1 MIKILQVRNIDS
13 FVESRRQ
20 KTSEKDRKTVQSI
33 LNDVRKNGDSA
44 VKKYERKFNG
54 KSTSQLRVSA
64 KEIKE
69 ALSKISLE
77 ESPALYDMKRE
88 ILDYSSELMQDLRIR
103 VKKHDKYKEGFL
115 IVCRWIDRNS
125 KYEKGISFIDGEQV
139 QVPQRLE
146 KRLRAKGLIF
156 GGRGSRIELS
166 DLKRSFVPIPSVGC
180 YIPGGQ
186 ARYPSSVVMSVV
198 PAAVAGVK
206 RIVVVSPPGRNGKID
221 PLTIAAAKRCGATE
235 IYKVGGAQAIGAL
248 AYGTKTIPKVDKI
261 IGPGGKFVSVAK
273 SLVSDQTAIDMV
285 AGPTELGIIADA
297 SSDPE
302 LVALDLI
309 SQAEHSKDTMCF
321 VITQSKTMANQ
332 IQKSIEKLIPGTERS
347 SIIKESI
354 SKNGFI
360 AVCKNENE
368 MVELANKI
376 APEHLELMVK
386 NAKSLS
392 QKITGAGLLLI
403 GKNTPSAA
411 SDYLLGTN
419 HILPTN
425 GFGRTRGG
433 LSVLDFLKLQTVV
446 ESEKSALRK
455 ISKSLKALTDA
466 EGFPNHFRAVE
477 RRLD

>member
-1 MIKILQVRNIDS
+1 LIKILQVRNIDS
-13 FVESRRQ
+13 LVESRSQ
-20 KTSEKDRKTVQSI
+20 KTSEKDRKTVQAI
-33 LNDVRKNGDSA
+33 LNDVKRNGDSA

-54 KSTSQLRVSA
+54 TKTSQLRVSA

-69 ALSKISLE
+69 ARSKISSE
-77 ESPALYDMKRE
+77 EITALRDISACLRPRGNRKVKPWSYVGLVFMK
-88 ILDYSSELMQDLRIR
+88 
-103 VKKHDKYKEGFL
+103 
-115 IVCRWIDRNS
+115 
-125 KYEKGISFIDGEQV
+125 
-139 QVPQRLE
+139 
-146 KRLRAKGLIF
+146 
-156 GGRGSRIELS
+156 
-166 DLKRSFVPIPSVGC
+166 FVPIPSVGC

-186 ARYPSSVVMSVV
+186 ARYPSSVVMSVKT
-198 PAAVAGVK
+198 ARRAGVK
-206 RIVVVSPPGRNGKID
+206 RIVVVSPPGPDGKID
-221 PLTIAAAKRCGATE
+221 PLTIVAAKMCGATE

-248 AYGTKTIPKVDKI
+248 AYGTKSIPKVDKI
-261 IGPGGKFVSVAK
+261 AGPGGKFVSIAK
-273 SLVSDQTAIDMV
+273 LLVSDQTAIDMV

-297 SSDPE
+297 SSNPE

-321 VITQSKTMANQ
+321 VITQSKTMAKQ

-360 AVCKNENE
+360 AVCKNQNE
-368 MVELANKI
+368 MIELANKI
-376 APEHLELMVK
+376 APEHMELMVK

-392 QKITGAGLLLI
+392 KKITGAGLLLI

-433 LSVLDFLKLQTVV
+433 LSILDFSKIQTVV
-446 ESEKSALRK
+446 ESKKSTLRK
-455 ISKSLKALTDA
+455 ISKSLKTLTDA
-466 EGFPNHFRAVE
+466 EDLPNHYKAVK

>member
-1 MIKILQVRNIDS
+1 MIKILQVRNIDN

-20 KTSEKDRKTVQSI
+20 KTYEKDRKIVQSI

-69 ALSKISLE
+69 AQSKVSSDGRDALWLMKNNLSLQETGLGMYLDDFANMWASEIWGMAE
-77 ESPALYDMKRE
+77 TMK
-88 ILDYSSELMQDLRIR
+88 
-103 VKKHDKYKEGFL
+103 
-115 IVCRWIDRNS
+115 
-125 KYEKGISFIDGEQV
+125 
-139 QVPQRLE
+139 
-146 KRLRAKGLIF
+146 
-156 GGRGSRIELS
+156 
-166 DLKRSFVPIPSVGC
+166 SFVPIPSVGC

-186 ARYPSSVVMSVV
+186 ARYPSSVIMSVI
-198 PAAVAGVK
+198 PAKIAGVK
-206 RIVVVSPPGRNGKID
+206 RIVVASPPGRDGKID
-221 PLTIAAAKRCGATE
+221 PLTIVAAKMCGATE
-235 IYKVGGAQAIGAL
+235 IYKVGGAQAIGAF
-248 AYGTKTIPKVDKI
+248 AYGTKSIPKVDKI
-261 IGPGGKFVSVAK
+261 VGPGGKFVSIAK
-273 SLVSDQTAIDMV
+273 SLVSDQIAIDMV
-285 AGPTELGIIADA
+285 AGPTELGIMADT

-302 LVALDLI
+302 LVAVDLI

-332 IQKSIEKLIPGTERS
+332 IQKSLEKLIPNTERR

-354 SKNGFI
+354 LKNGFI
-360 AVCKNENE
+360 AVCKNQNE

-392 QKITGAGLLLI
+392 KNITGAGLVLV

-433 LSVLDFLKLQTVV
+433 LSVLDFVKLQTVV
-446 ESEKSALRK
+446 ESKKSIPWNFSDELN
-455 ISKSLKALTDA
+455 ALTDA
-466 EGFPNHFRAVE
+466 EDLPNHYKAVK

>member
-20 KTSEKDRKTVQSI
+20 NTSEKDRKTVKAI

-54 KSTSQLRVSA
+54 RQTSQLRVSV

-69 ALSKISLE
+69 ARSRISRE
-77 ESPALYDMKRE
+77 EVTALQAM
-88 ILDYSSELMQDLRIR
+88 SA
-103 VKKHDKYKEGFL
+103 
-115 IVCRWIDRNS
+115 
-125 KYEKGISFIDGEQV
+125 
-139 QVPQRLE
+139 
-146 KRLRAKGLIF
+146 RLRKSSPKIQI
-156 GGRGSRIELS
+156 RGSS
-166 DLKRSFVPIPSVGC
+166 KFVPIPSVGC
-180 YIPGGQ
+180 YIPGGE
-186 ARYPSSVVMSVV
+186 ARYPSSVVMSVI
-198 PAAVAGVK
+198 PAKIAGVK
-206 RIVVVSPPGRNGKID
+206 RIVVVSPPDRDGKID
-221 PLTIAAAKRCGATE
+221 PLTIAAAKICGATE
-235 IYKVGGAQAIGAL
+235 IYKVGGGQAIGAL
-248 AYGTKTIPKVDKI
+248 AYGTKSIPKVDKI
-261 IGPGGKFVSVAK
+261 VGPGGKFVSIAK
-273 SLVSDQTAIDMV
+273 SLVSDQTAIDMI

-297 SSDPE
+297 SSNPE

-321 VITQSKTMANQ
+321 VITQSKTVAKQ
-332 IQKSIEKLIPGTERS
+332 IQKSIEKVIPDTERS

-354 SKNGFI
+354 STNGFI
-360 AVCKNENE
+360 AVCKNQNE
-368 MVELANKI
+368 IIELANKF
-376 APEHLELMVK
+376 APEHMELMVK
-386 NAKSLS
+386 NAKTLS
-392 QKITGAGLLLI
+392 KKITGAGLVLI

-446 ESEKSALRK
+446 ESKKSVLRN
-455 ISKSLKALTDA
+455 ISKSLNALTNA
-466 EGFPNHFRAVE
+466 EDLPNHYKAVK

>member
-1 MIKILQVRNIDS
+1 LIKILQVRNIDS

-44 VKKYERKFNG
+44 VKKYEQKFNG
-54 KSTSQLRVSA
+54 RKTSQLRVSA

-69 ALSKISLE
+69 AKSKISSE
-77 ESPALYDMKRE
+77 ELKALKRIQYWLTEDQQVLKSHLQNFERWSAEQFLPGNYDVG
-88 ILDYSSELMQDLRIR
+88 S
-103 VKKHDKYKEGFL
+103 
-115 IVCRWIDRNS
+115 
-125 KYEKGISFIDGEQV
+125 SFI
-139 QVPQRLE
+139 
-146 KRLRAKGLIF
+146 
-156 GGRGSRIELS
+156 
-166 DLKRSFVPIPSVGC
+166 PISSVGC

-198 PAAVAGVK
+198 PAKVAGVK
-206 RIVVVSPPGRNGKID
+206 KIVVVSPPGRDGKID
-221 PLTIAAAKRCGATE
+221 PLTIVAAKMCGATE

-248 AYGTKTIPKVDKI
+248 AYGTKSIPKVDKI
-261 IGPGGKFVSVAK
+261 VGPGGKFVNIAK
-273 SLVSDQTAIDMV
+273 LLVSDQTAIDMV

-309 SQAEHSKDTMCF
+309 SQAEHSKDTKCF
-321 VITQSKTMANQ
+321 VITQSKTVAKQ
-332 IQKSIEKLIPGTERS
+332 IQKSLEKLISTTERR

-360 AVCKNENE
+360 AVCKNQNE
-368 MVELANKI
+368 MIELANKI

-392 QKITGAGLLLI
+392 KKITGAGLLLI

-446 ESEKSALRK
+446 ESKKST
-455 ISKSLKALTDA
+455 LKQFSPELKTLTDA
-466 EGFPNHFRAVE
+466 EDLPNHYKAVKMRFE
-477 RRLD
+477 

>member
-1 MIKILQVRNIDS
+1 LIKILQVRNIDS

-54 KSTSQLRVSA
+54 RKTSQLRVSED
-64 KEIKE
+64 EIRQPK
-69 ALSKISLE
+69 
-77 ESPALYDMKRE
+77 YV
-88 ILDYSSELMQDLRIR
+88 SSEDYPKAIWRAYR
-103 VKKHDKYKEGFL
+103 FL
-115 IVCRWIDRNS
+115 SNQQAHWFAELTRATETYNQNNGIFFPEPNKVLPDIS
-125 KYEKGISFIDGEQV
+125 K
-139 QVPQRLE
+139 L
-146 KRLRAKGLIF
+146 
-156 GGRGSRIELS
+156 
-166 DLKRSFVPIPSVGC
+166 FVPIPSVGC

-186 ARYPSSVVMSVV
+186 ARYPSSAVMSVST
-198 PAAVAGVK
+198 ARLAGVK
-206 RIVVVSPPGRNGKID
+206 RIVVVSPPGSDGKID
-221 PLTIAAAKRCGATE
+221 PLTIWVAKKLGATE

-248 AYGTKTIPKVDKI
+248 AYGTKSIPKVDKI
-261 IGPGGKFVSVAK
+261 VGPGGKFVSIAK
-273 SLVSDQTAIDMV
+273 SLVSDQTAIDMI
-285 AGPTELGIIADA
+285 AGPTELGIMADT

-321 VITQSKTMANQ
+321 VITKSKTVAKQ
-332 IQKSIEKLIPGTERS
+332 IQKSLEKLIPDVERS
-347 SIIKESI
+347 AIVKQSI

-360 AVCKNENE
+360 AVCKNQNQ
-368 MVELANKI
+368 VIDLANKI
-376 APEHLELMVK
+376 APEHMELMVK
-386 NAKSLS
+386 NPRKLS
-392 QKITGAGLLLI
+392 KKLTGPGLILL
-403 GKNTPSAA
+403 GKNTPSSA

-446 ESEKSALRK
+446 ETSKGDLEQISDQLK
-455 ISKSLKALTDA
+455 ILTDA
-466 EGFPNHFRAVE
+466 EGFPNHYKAVK

>member
-1 MIKILQVRNIDS
+1 MIKILQVRNVDS

-20 KTSEKDRKTVQSI
+20 KTSEKDRKTVQAI

-54 KSTSQLRVSA
+54 TKTSQLRVSA

-69 ALSKISLE
+69 ARSKISSE
-77 ESPALYDMKRE
+77 ERNAIDDVRFAMFARGGLRLMDRLYN
-88 ILDYSSELMQDLRIR
+88 
-103 VKKHDKYKEGFL
+103 YKDT
-115 IVCRWIDRNS
+115 IS
-125 KYEKGISFIDGEQV
+125 KANGVTQ
-139 QVPQRLE
+139 
-146 KRLRAKGLIF
+146 
-156 GGRGSRIELS
+156 
-166 DLKRSFVPIPSVGC
+166 SFVPISSVGC

-186 ARYPSSVVMSVV
+186 ARYPSSTIMSVR
-198 PAAVAGVK
+198 PAAKARVK
-206 RIVVVSPPGRNGKID
+206 RIVVVSPPGPDGKID
-221 PLTIAAAKRCGATE
+221 PLTIAAAKMCGATE

-248 AYGTKTIPKVDKI
+248 AYGTKSIPKVDKI
-261 IGPGGKFVSVAK
+261 VGPGGKFVSIAK

-321 VITQSKTMANQ
+321 VITQSKTMAKQ
-332 IQKSIEKLIPGTERS
+332 IQKSVEKLILGTERS
-347 SIIKESI
+347 SIIKASI

-360 AVCKNENE
+360 AICKNQNE
-368 MVELANKI
+368 MIELANKI

-386 NAKSLS
+386 NARSLS
-392 QKITGAGLLLI
+392 KKITGAGLVLI

-433 LSVLDFLKLQTVV
+433 LSVLDFLKVQTVV
-446 ESEKSALRK
+446 ESKKSRLRN
-455 ISKSLKALTDA
+455 ISDSLKTLTDA
-466 EGFPNHFRAVE
+466 EDLPNHYKAVK

>member
-1 MIKILQVRNIDS
+1 LIKILQVRNIDS

-20 KTSEKDRKTVQSI
+20 KTSEKDRKVVQAI

-54 KSTSQLRVSA
+54 TKTSQLRVSV

-69 ALSKISLE
+69 AKSKISRKEYKAIGDLDYWLGLLSENSLHWRVDEVVRKTSLGKDLLE
-77 ESPALYDMKRE
+77 EWGVA
-88 ILDYSSELMQDLRIR
+88 I
-103 VKKHDKYKEGFL
+103 
-115 IVCRWIDRNS
+115 
-125 KYEKGISFIDGEQV
+125 EKS
-139 QVPQRLE
+139 L
-146 KRLRAKGLIF
+146 
-156 GGRGSRIELS
+156 
-166 DLKRSFVPIPSVGC
+166 VPIPSVGC

-186 ARYPSSVVMSVV
+186 ARYPSSVVMSVT
-198 PAAVAGVK
+198 PAKEAGVK

-248 AYGTKTIPKVDKI
+248 AYGTKSIPKVDKI
-261 IGPGGKFVSVAK
+261 VGPGGKFVSIAK
-273 SLVSDQTAIDMV
+273 SLVSDQTAIDMI
-285 AGPTELGIIADA
+285 AGPTELGIVADT

-321 VITQSKTMANQ
+321 VITQSKTIAKR
-332 IQKSIEKLIPGTERS
+332 IQKSVEKLILGTERS
-347 SIIKESI
+347 SIIKASI

-360 AVCKNENE
+360 AICKNQNE
-368 MVELANKI
+368 MIELANKI

-386 NAKSLS
+386 NARSLS
-392 QKITGAGLLLI
+392 KKITGAGLVLI

-433 LSVLDFLKLQTVV
+433 LSVLDFLKVQTVV
-446 ESEKSALRK
+446 ESPLDWLDMLSSYLET
-455 ISKSLKALTDA
+455 ITDA
-466 EGFPNHFRAVE
+466 EDLPNHWKAIE
-477 RRLD
+477 RRLDTIVKRSAG

>member
-54 KSTSQLRVSA
+54 RKTSQLRVSA

-69 ALSKISLE
+69 ARSKISRE
-77 ESPALYDMKRE
+77 EVTALQTMSARLSNSSPK
-88 ILDYSSELMQDLRIR
+88 IQI
-103 VKKHDKYKEGFL
+103 
-115 IVCRWIDRNS
+115 
-125 KYEKGISFIDGEQV
+125 
-139 QVPQRLE
+139 
-146 KRLRAKGLIF
+146 
-156 GGRGSRIELS
+156 RGSR
-166 DLKRSFVPIPSVGC
+166 KFVAIPSVGC

-186 ARYPSSVVMSVV
+186 ARYPSSVVMSVI
-198 PAAVAGVK
+198 PAKIAGVK
-206 RIVVVSPPGRNGKID
+206 RIVIVSPPDRDGKID
-221 PLTIAAAKRCGATE
+221 PLTIVAAKKCGATE
-235 IYKVGGAQAIGAL
+235 IYKIGGAQAIGAL
-248 AYGTKTIPKVDKI
+248 AYGTKSIPKVDKI
-261 IGPGGKFVSVAK
+261 VGPGGKFVSIAK

-302 LVALDLI
+302 LIALDLI
-309 SQAEHSKDTMCF
+309 SQAEHSRDTMCF
-321 VITQSKTMANQ
+321 VITQSKTMAKQ

-368 MVELANKI
+368 MIELANEI
-376 APEHLELMVK
+376 APEHMELMVK
-386 NAKSLS
+386 NAKTLS
-392 QKITGAGLLLI
+392 KKITGAGLLLI
-403 GKNTPSAA
+403 GKNTPSSA

-433 LSVLDFLKLQTVV
+433 LSVLDFLKLQTVI
-446 ESEKSALRK
+446 ESKKSGLRK
-455 ISKSLKALTDA
+455 ISKSLKVLTDA
-466 EGFPNHFRAVE
+466 EDLPNHYKAVK

>member
-33 LNDVRKNGDSA
+33 LNDVKRNGDSA

-54 KSTSQLRVSA
+54 RKTSQLRVSA

-69 ALSKISLE
+69 ARSKISRE
-77 ESPALYDMKRE
+77 EVTALQTMSARLWNSSPKIQIRIHELFKKTT
-88 ILDYSSELMQDLRIR
+88 LDR
-103 VKKHDKYKEGFL
+103 
-115 IVCRWIDRNS
+115 
-125 KYEKGISFIDGEQV
+125 
-139 QVPQRLE
+139 
-146 KRLRAKGLIF
+146 F
-156 GGRGSRIELS
+156 GA
-166 DLKRSFVPIPSVGC
+166 IPSVGC

-198 PAAVAGVK
+198 PAKKAGVK
-206 RIVVVSPPGRNGKID
+206 RIVVVSPPDRDGKID
-221 PLTIAAAKRCGATE
+221 PLTIVAAKMCGAIE

-248 AYGTKTIPKVDKI
+248 AYGTKSIPKVDKI
-261 IGPGGKFVSVAK
+261 VGPGGRFVSIAK

-302 LVALDLI
+302 LVGLDLI

-321 VITQSKTMANQ
+321 VITQSKTMAKQ
-332 IQKSIEKLIPGTERS
+332 IQKSIEKLIPGVERS

-360 AVCKNENE
+360 AVCKNQNE
-368 MVELANKI
+368 VIELANKI
-376 APEHLELMVK
+376 APEHMELMVK
-386 NAKSLS
+386 NAKTLS
-392 QKITGAGLLLI
+392 KKITGAGLLLI

-419 HILPTN
+419 HILPTS

-446 ESEKSALRK
+446 ESKKSTLMK

-466 EGFPNHFRAVE
+466 EGLPNHYKAVK

>member
-20 KTSEKDRKTVQSI
+20 KTSEKDRKIVQAI
-33 LNDVRKNGDSA
+33 LNDAKTNGDSA
-44 VKKYERKFNG
+44 VKKYELKFNG
-54 KSTSQLRVSA
+54 RKTSQLRVSE

-69 ALSKISLE
+69 ARSKISREEVTALRDMSAHLLPRQKILANPWLE
-77 ESPALYDMKRE
+77 A
-88 ILDYSSELMQDLRIR
+88 
-103 VKKHDKYKEGFL
+103 
-115 IVCRWIDRNS
+115 
-125 KYEKGISFIDGEQV
+125 
-139 QVPQRLE
+139 
-146 KRLRAKGLIF
+146 
-156 GGRGSRIELS
+156 GSVYR
-166 DLKRSFVPIPSVGC
+166 DFVPIPSVGC

-198 PAAVAGVK
+198 PARKAGVK
-206 RIVVVSPPGRNGKID
+206 RIVVVSPPGRDGKID
-221 PLTIAAAKRCGATE
+221 PLTIAAAKMCGATE

-248 AYGTKTIPKVDKI
+248 AYGTKSIPKVDKI
-261 IGPGGKFVSVAK
+261 VGPGGKFVSIAK

-297 SSDPE
+297 SSNPE

-321 VITQSKTMANQ
+321 VITQSKTMAKQ

-360 AVCKNENE
+360 AICKNENE
-368 MVELANKI
+368 VIELANKI
-376 APEHLELMVK
+376 APEHMELMAK
-386 NAKSLS
+386 NAKTLS
-392 QKITGAGLLLI
+392 KKITGAGLLLI
-403 GKNTPSAA
+403 GKYTPSAA

-425 GFGRTRGG
+425 GFGITRGG
-433 LSVLDFLKLQTVV
+433 LGVLDFLKIQTVV
-446 ESEKSALRK
+446 ESKKSTLRE
-455 ISKSLKALTDA
+455 ISKSLKTLTDA
-466 EGFPNHFRAVE
+466 EGLPNHYKAVK

>member
-44 VKKYERKFNG
+44 VKKYEQKFNG
-54 KSTSQLRVSA
+54 RKTSQLRVSE

-69 ALSKISLE
+69 ARSKISSGKWDGLE
-77 ESPALYDMKRE
+77 VMSS
-88 ILDYSSELMQDLRIR
+88 ILHAEEAIFLQ
-103 VKKHDKYKEGFL
+103 GFSNPKN
-115 IVCRWIDRNS
+115 W
-125 KYEKGISFIDGEQV
+125 K
-139 QVPQRLE
+139 
-146 KRLRAKGLIF
+146 
-156 GGRGSRIELS
+156 
-166 DLKRSFVPIPSVGC
+166 LKSTKTSFVSIPSVGC

-186 ARYPSSVVMSVV
+186 ARYPSSVVMSVK
-198 PAAVAGVK
+198 PAKIAGVK
-206 RIVVVSPPGRNGKID
+206 RIVVVSPPGRDGKID
-221 PLTIAAAKRCGATE
+221 PLTIAAAKKCGATE

-248 AYGTKTIPKVDKI
+248 AYGTKSIPKVDKI
-261 IGPGGKFVSVAK
+261 VGPGGKFVSIAK
-273 SLVSDQTAIDMV
+273 SLVSDQTAIDMI

-321 VITQSKTMANQ
+321 VITQSRTMAKQ
-332 IQKSIEKLIPGTERS
+332 IQKSLEKLIPGTERS

-360 AVCKNENE
+360 AICKNQNE
-368 MVELANKI
+368 MIELANKI
-376 APEHLELMVK
+376 APEHIELIVK
-386 NAKSLS
+386 NAKTLS
-392 QKITGAGLLLI
+392 KKITGAGLVLI
-403 GKNTPSAA
+403 GKNTPSSA
-411 SDYLLGTN
+411 SDYILGTN

-433 LSVLDFLKLQTVV
+433 LSVLDFLKLQTMV
-446 ESEKSALRK
+446 ESNKSTLK
-455 ISKSLKALTDA
+455 EFSDSLKALTDA
-466 EGFPNHFRAVE
+466 EDLPNHYKAVK

>member
-1 MIKILQVRNIDS
+1 LIKILQVRNIDS

-20 KTSEKDRKTVQSI
+20 KTSEKDKKTVQKI

-54 KSTSQLRVSA
+54 RQTSQLRVSA

-69 ALSKISLE
+69 AKSKISRK
-77 ESPALYDMKRE
+77 ESSAISLTGP
-88 ILDYSSELMQDLRIR
+88 SEGNLPSLIRNWRQRNNGPRISR
-103 VKKHDKYKEGFL
+103 
-115 IVCRWIDRNS
+115 
-125 KYEKGISFIDGEQV
+125 SFI
-139 QVPQRLE
+139 
-146 KRLRAKGLIF
+146 
-156 GGRGSRIELS
+156 
-166 DLKRSFVPIPSVGC
+166 PIPSVGC
-180 YIPGGQ
+180 YVPGGQ
-186 ARYPSSVVMSVV
+186 ARYPSSAIMSVT
-198 PAAVAGVK
+198 PAKLAGVK
-206 RIVVVSPPGRNGKID
+206 RIVVVSPPGRDGKID

-248 AYGTKTIPKVDKI
+248 AYGTKSIPKVDKI
-261 IGPGGKFVSVAK
+261 VGPGGKFVSIAK

-285 AGPTELGIIADA
+285 AGPTELGIIANA
-297 SSDPE
+297 SSNPE

-321 VITQSKTMANQ
+321 VITQSKAMAKQ

-347 SIIKESI
+347 SIIRESI

-368 MVELANKI
+368 VIELANKI
-376 APEHLELMVK
+376 APEHLELMVG
-386 NAKSLS
+386 NAKTLS
-392 QKITGAGLLLI
+392 KKITGAGLLLI

-411 SDYLLGTN
+411 SDYILYTN

-433 LSVLDFLKLQTVV
+433 LSVFDFLKLQTVV
-446 ESEKSALRK
+446 ESNKKRLSEFRD
-455 ISKSLKALTDA
+455 SLKALTDA
-466 EGFPNHFRAVE
+466 EGLPNHYKAVK

>member
-1 MIKILQVRNIDS
+1 LIKILQVRNIDS

-20 KTSEKDRKTVQSI
+20 KTSEKDRKIVQSI

-44 VKKYERKFNG
+44 VKKYEQKFNG
-54 KSTSQLRVSA
+54 RKTSQLRVSA

-69 ALSKISLE
+69 ARSKISRE
-77 ESPALYDMKRE
+77 EVTALQTMSARLSNSSPK
-88 ILDYSSELMQDLRIR
+88 IQI
-103 VKKHDKYKEGFL
+103 
-115 IVCRWIDRNS
+115 
-125 KYEKGISFIDGEQV
+125 
-139 QVPQRLE
+139 
-146 KRLRAKGLIF
+146 
-156 GGRGSRIELS
+156 RGSR
-166 DLKRSFVPIPSVGC
+166 KFVAIPSVGC

-186 ARYPSSVVMSVV
+186 ARYPSSVVMSVI
-198 PAAVAGVK
+198 PAKIAGVK
-206 RIVVVSPPGRNGKID
+206 RIVIVSPPDRDGKID
-221 PLTIAAAKRCGATE
+221 PLTIVAAKKCGATE
-235 IYKVGGAQAIGAL
+235 IYKAGGAQAIGAL
-248 AYGTKTIPKVDKI
+248 AYGTKSILKVDKI
-261 IGPGGKFVSVAK
+261 VGPGGKFVSIAK

-302 LVALDLI
+302 LIALDLI
-309 SQAEHSKDTMCF
+309 SQAEHSRDTMCF
-321 VITQSKTMANQ
+321 VITQSKTMAKQ

-368 MVELANKI
+368 MIELANEI
-376 APEHLELMVK
+376 APEHMELMVK
-386 NAKSLS
+386 NAKTLS
-392 QKITGAGLLLI
+392 KKITGAGLLLI
-403 GKNTPSAA
+403 GKNTPSSA

-433 LSVLDFLKLQTVV
+433 LSVLDFLKLQTVI
-446 ESEKSALRK
+446 ESKKSGLRK
-455 ISKSLKALTDA
+455 ISKSLKVLTDA
-466 EGFPNHFRAVE
+466 EDLPNHYKAVK

>member
-20 KTSEKDRKTVQSI
+20 KTSEKDRKIVQAI

-54 KSTSQLRVSA
+54 RKTSQLRVSA

-69 ALSKISLE
+69 AKSKISSE
-77 ESPALYDMKRE
+77 ELKALKRIQYWLTE
-88 ILDYSSELMQDLRIR
+88 DQQVLKSHLQNFERWSAEQILPGE
-103 VKKHDKYKEGFL
+103 
-115 IVCRWIDRNS
+115 
-125 KYEKGISFIDGEQV
+125 YEVGSSFI
-139 QVPQRLE
+139 
-146 KRLRAKGLIF
+146 
-156 GGRGSRIELS
+156 
-166 DLKRSFVPIPSVGC
+166 PISSVGC

-198 PAAVAGVK
+198 PAKVAGVK
-206 RIVVVSPPGRNGKID
+206 KIVVVSPPGRDGKID
-221 PLTIAAAKRCGATE
+221 PLTIVAAKMCGATE

-248 AYGTKTIPKVDKI
+248 AYGTKSIPKVDKI
-261 IGPGGKFVSVAK
+261 VGPGGKFVNIAK
-273 SLVSDQTAIDMV
+273 LLVSDQTAIDMV

-309 SQAEHSKDTMCF
+309 SQAEHSKDTKCF
-321 VITQSKTMANQ
+321 VITQSKTVAKQ
-332 IQKSIEKLIPGTERS
+332 IQKSLEKLIPTTERR

-360 AVCKNENE
+360 AVCKNQNE
-368 MVELANKI
+368 MIELANKI

-386 NAKSLS
+386 NSDIPDSPIQRSLS
-392 QKITGAGLLLI
+392 EKITGAGLLLT

-433 LSVLDFLKLQTVV
+433 LSVLDFLKLQTAVMSDKDV
-446 ESEKSALRK
+446 LNAILDP
-455 ISKSLKALTDA
+455 LKALTDA
-466 EGFPNHFRAVE
+466 EDLPNHYKAVK

>member
-1 MIKILQVRNIDS
+1 LIKILQVRNIDS

-20 KTSEKDRKTVQSI
+20 KPSEKDRKTVQSI

-54 KSTSQLRVSA
+54 RKTSQLRVSA

-69 ALSKISLE
+69 AKSKIRRQ
-77 ESPALYDMKRE
+77 ESKA
-88 ILDYSSELMQDLRIR
+88 IR
-103 VKKHDKYKEGFL
+103 TA
-115 IVCRWIDRNS
+115 
-125 KYEKGISFIDGEQV
+125 QT
-139 QVPQRLE
+139 
-146 KRLRAKGLIF
+146 
-156 GGRGSRIELS
+156 ELS
-166 DLKRSFVPIPSVGC
+166 WRESAYLSVQPAWRNRQTTRARAMSTAAAVKRVLVPISSVGC
-180 YIPGGQ
+180 YIPGGL
-186 ARYPSSVVMSVV
+186 ARYPSSVIMSVI
-198 PAAVAGVK
+198 PANIAGVK
-206 RIVVVSPPGRNGKID
+206 RIVVVSPPGPDGKID
-221 PLTIAAAKRCGATE
+221 PLTIAAAKICGATE

-248 AYGTKTIPKVDKI
+248 AYGTKSIPKVDKI
-261 IGPGGKFVSVAK
+261 VGPGGKFVSIAK
-273 SLVSDQTAIDMV
+273 SLVSDQTAIDMI
-285 AGPTELGIIADA
+285 AGPTELGIVADT

-302 LVALDLI
+302 LVALDMI

-321 VITQSKTMANQ
+321 VITQSKTMAKQ
-332 IQKSIEKLIPGTERS
+332 IQKSVEKLIPGTERS
-347 SIIKESI
+347 SIIKASI

-360 AVCKNENE
+360 AVCKNQNE
-368 MVELANKI
+368 VIELANKI

-392 QKITGAGLLLI
+392 KKITGAGLVLI

-433 LSVLDFLKLQTVV
+433 LSVLDFLKLRTVV
-446 ESEKSALRK
+446 ESKKSDLREV
-455 ISKSLKALTDA
+455 SKTLKALTDA
-466 EGFPNHFRAVE
+466 EDLPNHYKAVK

>member
-54 KSTSQLRVSA
+54 RKTSQLRVSA

-69 ALSKISLE
+69 ARSKISRKE
-77 ESPALYDMKRE
+77 REALTELWSM
-88 ILDYSSELMQDLRIR
+88 SFWSFFMSELPPKDS
-103 VKKHDKYKEGFL
+103 DKDSWVE
-115 IVCRWIDRNS
+115 
-125 KYEKGISFIDGEQV
+125 
-139 QVPQRLE
+139 
-146 KRLRAKGLIF
+146 
-156 GGRGSRIELS
+156 
-166 DLKRSFVPIPSVGC
+166 RSFVPIPSVGC

-186 ARYPSSVVMSVV
+186 ARYPSSAAMSVI
-198 PAAVAGVK
+198 PAKIAGVK
-206 RIVVVSPPGRNGKID
+206 RIVVVSPPGRDGKID
-221 PLTIAAAKRCGATE
+221 PLTIAAAKWCGATE

-248 AYGTKTIPKVDKI
+248 AYGTKSIPKVDKI
-261 IGPGGKFVSVAK
+261 VGPGGKFVSIAK

-285 AGPTELGIIADA
+285 AGPTELGIMADA

-321 VITQSKTMANQ
+321 VITQSKTMAKQ

-360 AVCKNENE
+360 AVCKNQNE
-368 MVELANKI
+368 MIELANKI

-386 NAKSLS
+386 NAKTLS
-392 QKITGAGLLLI
+392 KKITGAGLLLI

-433 LSVLDFLKLQTVV
+433 LSVLDFLKLQTVL
-446 ESEKSALRK
+446 ESKKVDLRE

-466 EGFPNHFRAVE
+466 EGLPNHYKAVK

>member
-1 MIKILQVRNIDS
+1 LIKILQVRNIDS

-20 KTSEKDRKTVQSI
+20 RTSEKDRKTVQKI

-54 KSTSQLRVSA
+54 RKTSQLRVSA

-69 ALSKISLE
+69 AKSKISWEDDEAIEGAEYPLATAE
-77 ESPALYDMKRE
+77 EEMLAWYLSIPEYT
-88 ILDYSSELMQDLRIR
+88 S
-103 VKKHDKYKEGFL
+103 
-115 IVCRWIDRNS
+115 
-125 KYEKGISFIDGEQV
+125 
-139 QVPQRLE
+139 
-146 KRLRAKGLIF
+146 GLPYMT
-156 GGRGSRIELS
+156 
-166 DLKRSFVPIPSVGC
+166 KSFVPIPSVGC
-180 YIPGGQ
+180 YVPGGQ
-186 ARYPSSVVMSVV
+186 ARYPSSAIMSVV
-198 PAAVAGVK
+198 PARMAGVK
-206 RIVVVSPPGRNGKID
+206 RIVVVSPPGRDGKID
-221 PLTIAAAKRCGATE
+221 PLTIAAAKKFGATE

-248 AYGTKTIPKVDKI
+248 AYGTKSIPKVDKI
-261 IGPGGKFVSVAK
+261 VGPGGKFVSIAK
-273 SLVSDQTAIDMV
+273 SLVSDQTAIDMI

-321 VITQSKTMANQ
+321 VITQSKTMAKQ
-332 IQKSIEKLIPGTERS
+332 IQKSIEKLIPGVERS

-376 APEHLELMVK
+376 APEHMELMVK
-386 NAKSLS
+386 NAKTLS
-392 QKITGAGLLLI
+392 KKITGAGLLLI
-403 GKNTPSAA
+403 GNYTPSAA
-411 SDYLLGTN
+411 SDYGLGTN
-419 HILPTN
+419 HILPTS

-433 LSVLDFLKLQTVV
+433 LSVLDFVKLQTVV
-446 ESEKSALRK
+446 EADRGRLQSIFS
-455 ISKSLKALTDA
+455 SLYSLTEA
-466 EGFPNHFRAVE
+466 EGLPNHYKAVK